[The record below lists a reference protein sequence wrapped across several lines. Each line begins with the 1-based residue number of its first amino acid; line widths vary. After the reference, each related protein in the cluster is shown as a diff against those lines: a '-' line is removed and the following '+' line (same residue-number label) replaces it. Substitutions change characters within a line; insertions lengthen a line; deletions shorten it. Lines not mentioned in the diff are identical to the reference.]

1 LGTGNSEENTNLPF
15 QGISVIIGKEKQKVM
30 QNSFFSIRLVRLA
43 GNALLA
49 FAGIMLSGG

>member
-15 QGISVIIGKEKQKVM
+15 QGISVIIGEEKQKVM
-30 QNSFFSIRLVRLA
+30 QNFFFSIRLVRLA